1 MRGGLIFTSH
11 LSPDY
16 CHFPPQFHYL
26 PLQPMQEVSLDL
38 LTKYN
43 VPIPRY
49 TSYPTVP
56 YWDERIDK
64 THWKALF
71 AQKFDENREI
81 SLYLHLPFCESLCT
95 FCGCNKRITTNH
107 DVEEEYLQAL
117 LQEWALYLKL
127 MHGKPILREVHLGG
141 GTPTFFSPAN
151 LKRLLKGIFAT
162 AIIPET
168 HEFGFEG
175 HPNNTTRAHLQ
186 TLFDLGFNRVSFGM
200 QDSNPEVQKVIN
212 RIQPHGNVV
221 QVVQWARELGYASVN
236 LDLVYGLPLQTSRR
250 LEKTI
255 QDALEIKPD
264 RIAFYSYAHVPWTSK
279 AQRLFDENDLPSGH
293 QKMELYQLGK
303 KRFTDAGYTDIGM
316 DHFALPSDLM
326 VQAHLEGTLHRNFM
340 GYTVQKTSLLLGL
353 GVSSIS
359 DITGAFAQNKKTL
372 REYYDQV
379 HAGEL
384 PVFRGYFLTEED
396 QIMRQYILDVACR
409 GKAYFAKKDLDLLRQ
424 YTFHELDELAL
435 DELVTWGEH
444 GLIVT
449 DLGKHFIRNICKA
462 FDLKLL
468 SAEVQ
473 KKTFSQAI

>member
-1 MRGGLIFTSH
+1 MR
-11 LSPDY
+11 
-16 CHFPPQFHYL
+16 
-26 PLQPMQEVSLDL
+26 PMQEVSLDL

-56 YWDERIDK
+56 YWDESIDQ

-95 FCGCNKRITTNH
+95 FCGCNKRISTNH

-117 LQEWALYLKL
+117 LQEWALYQKL

-151 LKRLLKGIFAT
+151 LKRLLEGIFAT

-175 HPNNTTRAHLQ
+175 HPNNTTYEHLQ
-186 TLFDLGFNRVSFGM
+186 TLFELGFNRVSFGM

-212 RIQPHGNVV
+212 RIQPHAHVV
-221 QVVQWARELGYASVN
+221 QVVKWAREIGYESVN
-236 LDLVYGLPLQTSRR
+236 LDLVYGLPLQNLLR

-279 AQRLFDENDLPSGH
+279 AQRLFDENDLPSADE
-293 QKMELYQLGK
+293 KMHLYQLGK
-303 KRFTDAGYTDIGM
+303 MPFMEAGYTDIGM
-316 DHFALPSDLM
+316 DHFALPRDLM
-326 VQAHLEGTLHRNFM
+326 VQAHLKGTLHRNFM
-340 GYTVQKTSLLLGL
+340 GYTVQQTGMLLGL

-372 REYYDQV
+372 REYYDLVQ
-379 HAGEL
+379 AGEL

-409 GKAYFAKKDLDLLRQ
+409 GKAHFASKDLELLRQ
-424 YTFHELDELAL
+424 YTFDELDALAL
-435 DELVTWGEH
+435 DDLVTWGEH

-468 SAEVQ
+468 SAEIQ
-473 KKTFSQAI
+473 KKRFSQAV

>member
-1 MRGGLIFTSH
+1 
-11 LSPDY
+11 
-16 CHFPPQFHYL
+16 
-26 PLQPMQEVSLDL
+26 
-38 LTKYN
+38 
-43 VPIPRY
+43 
-49 TSYPTVP
+49 
-56 YWDERIDK
+56 
-64 THWKALF
+64 
-71 AQKFDENREI
+71 
-81 SLYLHLPFCESLCT
+81 
-95 FCGCNKRITTNH
+95 
-107 DVEEEYLQAL
+107 
-117 LQEWALYLKL
+117 
-127 MHGKPILREVHLGG
+127 
-141 GTPTFFSPAN
+141 
-151 LKRLLKGIFAT
+151 
-162 AIIPET
+162 
-168 HEFGFEG
+168 
-175 HPNNTTRAHLQ
+175 
-186 TLFDLGFNRVSFGM
+186 
-200 QDSNPEVQKVIN
+200 
-212 RIQPHGNVV
+212 
-221 QVVQWARELGYASVN
+221 
-236 LDLVYGLPLQTSRR
+236 VYGLPLQTSRR

-316 DHFALPSDLM
+316 DHFALPSDLL